1 MTLQSKSILKR
12 SALPCHA
19 DVATRSVLNYLCDS
33 EILERAN
40 EKCVKPLS
48 DPSHNGTTDSEFVD
62 RGLHYDSEI
71 NRGAEPHTKGVGH
84 EKGTIY
90 RTGCP
95 R

>member
-1 MTLQSKSILKR
+1 MGD
-12 SALPCHA
+12 A
-19 DVATRSVLNYLCDS
+19 
-33 EILERAN
+33 
-40 EKCVKPLS
+40 
-48 DPSHNGTTDSEFVD
+48 PSHNGTTDSEFVD